1 MKRGEVWWVNFS
13 PSIGGEMQKTRP
25 AIIVSNDA
33 SNIHLNRVQV
43 IPLTSNT
50 NRLYP
55 GEAFITLNGDKR
67 KALATQLTT
76 ASKSRLSGMVG
87 TLSDN
92 DIKIVDEIIRVQL
105 DL

>member
-1 MKRGEVWWVNFS
+1 MKRGDVWWVDFN

-33 SNIHLNRVQV
+33 LNIHLNRVQV

-67 KALATQLTT
+67 KALATQLAT

-92 DIKIVDEIIRVQL
+92 DMKIVDEIIRVQL